1 MSINISGTELPRQIS
16 LWPKKAYRNGH
27 NKFEVNHVGN
37 YDVVRRLRERKK
49 ERKNEKCQLSQTHL
63 NIQRFLSAAS
73 DKDSFM

>member
-16 LWPKKAYRNGH
+16 LWH

-49 ERKNEKCQLSQTHL
+49 EKTKNANFHKR
-63 NIQRFLSAAS
+63 I
-73 DKDSFM
+73 